1 MWQKTQ
7 RVLTAWGD
15 KRSIQAAAL
24 ILDMCL
30 FILSFFPRFKLLDFN
45 ALILLILFYSLQSL
59 LFNKQ
64 GTLLLEAEYIWHKK
78 YAAFMKV
85 GLVVGAIFFVYT
97 LIPIFLYVYI
107 SLFHSMTAICCM
119 CPSLTGLFWRYL
131 PCCFST
137 VLSPPA
143 GTTCNE
149 PQ

>member
-107 SLFHSMTAICCM
+107 HVDIPLPFNDCNLLYVSITYGAVLEVLALLLFYRPES
-119 CPSLTGLFWRYL
+119 
-131 PCCFST
+131 
-137 VLSPPA
+137 A
-143 GTTCNE
+143 GGDDL
-149 PQ
+149 